1 MTNYSLLISCP
12 ITSSRRT
19 FLPPQGTLHHQIHG
33 VLEVSGDLWTWSSPT
48 PLLKARPTTAA
59 CSGPCP
65 VRLWASPKM
74 QVPQWFWAAWSCSV
88 TLTFKK
94 KNILCLNGS
103 SCVSNNA
110 HGVLSFHWA
119 PERRVWVHPTPS
131 DQVLHTQLH
140 TPEPLLLRDKN
151 PNSLNF
157 SLYDRCYSF

>member
-48 PLLKARPTTAA
+48 PLLKARLTTAA

-88 TLTFKK
+88 TLPHKKINLMFKWK
-94 KNILCLNGS
+94 LLYFKQCPWSL
-103 SCVSNNA
+103 
-110 HGVLSFHWA
+110 VLSLGTREKSLSPSHSFQSGFTHSAPHPWA
-119 PERRVWVHPTPS
+119 S
-131 DQVLHTQLH
+131 SSQG
-140 TPEPLLLRDKN
+140 
-151 PNSLNF
+151 
-157 SLYDRCYSF
+157 